1 MPFLLTGQILGLLV
15 TTLAVK
21 EKYSVLNRDNWTMPI
36 QIQLS
41 QEQKSFSESL
51 AAFSNSTLNFEDFE
65 RKGNPHKFC
74 ISEFTDSE
82 NIVR

>member
-1 MPFLLTGQILGLLV
+1 
-15 TTLAVK
+15 
-21 EKYSVLNRDNWTMPI
+21 MPI